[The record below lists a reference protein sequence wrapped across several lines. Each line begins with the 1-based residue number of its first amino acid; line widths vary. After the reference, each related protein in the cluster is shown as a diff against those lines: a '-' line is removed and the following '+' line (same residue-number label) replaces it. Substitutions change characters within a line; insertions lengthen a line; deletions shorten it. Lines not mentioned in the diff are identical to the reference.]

1 MGLRQSALSFD
12 ARFALTSTYGLTP
25 WILISAVKRKLDIP
39 IGSRADYSSVKRSA
53 RTRITPA
60 SIKSQSPL
68 NPGPALS
75 NQRMHYFCPHALF
88 LEAMMRHSF
97 QHDTAISDSP
107 AGVIA
112 AREIARRMPS
122 EGFVYM
128 MAVLGVEAVRIGRT
142 IDLDQRLRWFEYR
155 TDLRVEIVV
164 LGHSN
169 ALDHGAKRA
178 EADVFALLDDIH
190 LRNHNPQTFVELV
203 QLGAGYDW
211 YLPDRRRIR
220 QAFWSLYRGHT
231 PRFVRVDEKPTFERL
246 TSLYPGYGTTDQIIR
261 IADDL

>member
-1 MGLRQSALSFD
+1 MGFFASAVRNHAGIGCMGPPRYLSSNRTSTLTRSPTLVSDALRTPQCKYNRKLPSPTGIMLIRHGCSGLPFIVTSTGMGLRQSALSFD

-107 AGVIA
+107 GG
-112 AREIARRMPS
+112 PYYS
-122 EGFVYM
+122 
-128 MAVLGVEAVRIGRT
+128 
-142 IDLDQRLRWFEYR
+142 
-155 TDLRVEIVV
+155 
-164 LGHSN
+164 
-169 ALDHGAKRA
+169 
-178 EADVFALLDDIH
+178 
-190 LRNHNPQTFVELV
+190 P
-203 QLGAGYDW
+203 
-211 YLPDRRRIR
+211 
-220 QAFWSLYRGHT
+220 
-231 PRFVRVDEKPTFERL
+231 
-246 TSLYPGYGTTDQIIR
+246 
-261 IADDL
+261 